1 MVTTKLYKMNKLLIA
16 SLLCFFLASCQKDNE
31 LKPLDDFSI
40 EVEKTSYKIGDTV
53 RFIVKGKPENIVF
66 WSGEVGKKYEFRKR
80 TVVEGNSISLN
91 FKSFAQFGLS
101 PVDQSVMKLYVS
113 TDFNGKYDAANVKL
127 ATWED
132 ITNKAIFSSGVD
144 QTPSGNISL
153 NDFAARN
160 KNMAVALVYK
170 TTVIKPEAQQNRW
183 VIRSFDLK
191 STNQQGEETVL
202 ATMATAGWTAFN
214 FSGPATNWSITSA
227 QLLTVR
233 NSTEL
238 DDDWVVTKQFNPN
251 STVPDIGEPIKN
263 ISQKLTSYSRVYTK
277 AGVYKV
283 TFVATNANLEGSA
296 SVVKELELNITQ

>member
-1 MVTTKLYKMNKLLIA
+1 MNKLLIA

>member
-1 MVTTKLYKMNKLLIA
+1 MVTTKLYRMKKLLIG
-16 SLLCFFLASCQKDNE
+16 SVILFSLASCQKTYE
-31 LKPLDDFSI
+31 LATPDDFS
-40 EVEKTSYKIGDTV
+40 VELEKSSYKVGEPV
-53 RFIVKGKPENIVF
+53 RFIINGKPENIVF
-66 WSGEVGKKYEFRKR
+66 WSGEAGRKYEFRKR
-80 TVVEGNSISLN
+80 TVVEGNAISLN
-91 FKSFAQFGLS
+91 FKTFAQFLL
-101 PVDQSVMKLYVS
+101 PVDQSVIKLYVS
-113 TDFNGKYDAANVKL
+113 TNFSGIYDATNVRA

-132 ITNKAIFSSGVD
+132 ITDKAVLSSGVD

-153 NDFAARN
+153 NTFAERN
-160 KNMAVALVYK
+160 KNMALALVYK

-183 VIRSFDLK
+183 VVRSFDLK

-233 NSTEL
+233 NSTDL

-251 STVPDIGEPIKN
+251 SILPDVGEPIKN
-263 ISQKLTSYSRVYTK
+263 ISQNLKDYTRVYTK

-283 TFVATNANLEGSA
+283 SFVATNANLEQSIT
-296 SVVKELELNITQ
+296 VVKEIELTITQ

>member
-16 SLLCFFLASCQKDNE
+16 SVILFSLASCQKRYE
-31 LKPLDDFSI
+31 LAPQDDFS
-40 EVEKTSYKIGDTV
+40 VELEKSSYKVGESV

-66 WSGEVGKKYEFRKR
+66 WSGEAGHKYEFRKR
-80 TVVEGNSISLN
+80 TVVEGNAISLN
-91 FKSFAQFGLS
+91 FKTYAQFGLM
-101 PVDQSVMKLYVS
+101 PIDQSVIKLYVS
-113 TDFNGKYDAANVKL
+113 TNFSGVYDATNVRAAN
-127 ATWED
+127 WED
-132 ITNKAIFSSGVD
+132 ITDKAVLSSGLD

-153 NDFAARN
+153 NTFAERN
-160 KNMAVALVYK
+160 KNMALALVYK

-183 VIRSFDLK
+183 VVRSFDLK
-191 STNQQGEETVL
+191 STNQAGEETVL

-251 STVPDIGEPIKN
+251 STLPDTGEPIKN
-263 ISQKLTSYSRVYTK
+263 ISQNLTDYTRVYTK

-283 TFVATNANLEGSA
+283 SFVATNANLERSET
-296 SVVKELELNITQ
+296 VVKEIDLTITQ

>member
-16 SLLCFFLASCQKDNE
+16 SVILFSLASCQKTYE
-31 LKPLDDFSI
+31 LAPQDDFS
-40 EVEKTSYKIGDTV
+40 VELEKNSYKVGEPV
-53 RFIVKGKPENIVF
+53 RFIINGKPENIVF
-66 WSGEVGKKYEFRKR
+66 WSGEAGRKYEYRKR
-80 TVVEGNSISLN
+80 TIVEGNTVSLN
-91 FKSFAQFGLS
+91 FKTYAQFGLM
-101 PVDQSVMKLYVS
+101 PIDQSVIKLYVS
-113 TDFNGKYDAANVKL
+113 TNFNGIYDATNVRAAN
-127 ATWED
+127 WED
-132 ITNKAIFSSGVD
+132 ITDKAVLSAGLD

-153 NDFAARN
+153 NTFAERN
-160 KNMAVALVYK
+160 KNMALALVYK

-233 NSTEL
+233 NSTDL
-238 DDDWVVTKQFNPN
+238 DDDWVVSKQFNPN
-251 STVPDIGEPIKN
+251 SILPDVGEPIKN
-263 ISQKLTSYSRVYTK
+263 ISQNLKDYTRVYTK

-283 TFVATNANLEGSA
+283 SFVATNANVERSLT
-296 SVVKELELNITQ
+296 VVKEIDLTITQ

>member
-40 EVEKTSYKIGDTV
+40 ELEKASYKIGDTV
-53 RFIVKGKPENIVF
+53 RFVVKGKPENIVF
-66 WSGEVGKKYEFRKR
+66 WSGEVGRKYEFRKR

-113 TDFNGKYDAANVKL
+113 TDFNGKYDATNVKL

-132 ITNKAIFSSGVD
+132 ITDKAIFSSGVD
-144 QTPSGNISL
+144 QTSSGNISL
-153 NDFAARN
+153 NTFAARN
-160 KNMAVALVYK
+160 KNMAIALVYK

-251 STVPDIGEPIKN
+251 GTVPDIGEPIKN
-263 ISQKLTSYSRVYTK
+263 ISQKLASYTRVYSK

-283 TFVATNANLEGSA
+283 TFVATNVNLEGSA